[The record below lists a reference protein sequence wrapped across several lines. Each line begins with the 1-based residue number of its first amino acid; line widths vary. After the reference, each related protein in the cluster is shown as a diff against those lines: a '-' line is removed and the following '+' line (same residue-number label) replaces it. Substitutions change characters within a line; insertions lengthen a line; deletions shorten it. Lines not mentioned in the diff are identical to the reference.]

1 MQTDFFRLD
10 ILTPVHI
17 GTGEETDPMGYLMRR
32 EEGGAACHILDT
44 NAWAAD
50 YPDPDE
56 LCAAFSGGNIPQMR
70 SFLASRIDPNIHGIR
85 RIRVSDDA
93 IFREYEAKLKDQ
105 QTSNQL
111 RISPQVSGNGRAPI
125 IPGSSL
131 KGALRT
137 AVIDWLDRE
146 QRLGLKQ
153 DLRAYDEKLKAALGP
168 ITDNAFKQLK
178 ISDVEGWSDSTMLVE
193 ARELRRKE
201 GNAATP
207 KSKCE
212 VLPGQLQEESEA
224 TVLFGK
230 FALGALNQVAD
241 KRLTLPGGKS
251 WSWVELAALVNSYLL
266 PRLDEEIGKFY
277 SQPHFAKA
285 LPVVEKLRQSLA
297 AAAPGQMFLRI
308 GHYSQVEFVTVRDN
322 QPQTRMGKQGTPLPH
337 GTTRTLANGQI
348 PFGWIRLTPCTE
360 QDYREGITRRE
371 AANHLAAARR
381 HDRREEVAH
390 IKRQELAKQ
399 QEKLRQQ
406 QQAAATEAQRKA
418 EIEALSPVERQL
430 LFLSRGEMPE
440 HQVVALF
447 AGLDSMEETDRMRM
461 AKAIKEVWQ
470 KDPKKWSKK
479 ECSNKQWE
487 KVQQLKK
494 ILGET

>member
-32 EEGGAACHILDT
+32 EDGGAACHILDT

-70 SFLASRIDPNIHGIR
+70 SFLSAKIDPDIYGVR

-93 IFREYEAKLKDQ
+93 IFQEYETKLKDQ

-111 RISPQVSGNGRAPI
+111 RISPQISGNGKAPI

-137 AVIDWLDRE
+137 AVVDWLDRE

-153 DLRAYDEKLKAALGP
+153 SPGEYNRKLESVLGS

-178 ISDVEGWSDSTMLVE
+178 ISDVEGWTDSTLLVE

-201 GNAATP
+201 GKAATP

-212 VLPGQLQEESEA
+212 VLPGQLQGEA
-224 TVLFGK
+224 VSSVLFGR
-230 FALGALNQVAD
+230 FALGALTQVAD

-251 WSWVELAALVNSYLL
+251 WSWNELAALVNSYLL
-266 PRLDEEIGKFY
+266 PRLDAEIDKFY
-277 SQPHFAKA
+277 RQPHFAQA
-285 LPVVEKLRQSLA
+285 LPVVEKLRQALA
-297 AAAPGQMFLRI
+297 NAAPGQMFLRV

-337 GTTRTLANGQI
+337 GTTRTLASGLY
-348 PFGWIRLTPCTE
+348 PFGWVRLTPCSE
-360 QDYREGITRRE
+360 EDYRRGTAQREAGNLAAVDRRRTRRE
-371 AANHLAAARR
+371 EIAQARLQKKV
-381 HDRREEVAH
+381 DE
-390 IKRQELAKQ
+390 QERLRLQQ
-399 QEKLRQQ
+399 QEAEAAVQRQ
-406 QQAAATEAQRKA
+406 A
-418 EIEALSPVERQL
+418 ELDALSPVDQQL
-430 LFLSRGEMPE
+430 HHLSLGELNESAVYTLFS
-440 HQVVALF
+440 
-447 AGLDSMEETDRMRM
+447 GLDAMEANDRQRV
-461 AKAIKEVWQ
+461 AIAIKKLWQ
-470 KDPKKWSKK
+470 RTGKWSKK
-479 ECSNKQWE
+479 ECSKKQLE
-487 KVQQLKK
+487 KVEKLKK
-494 ILGET
+494 ILGEP